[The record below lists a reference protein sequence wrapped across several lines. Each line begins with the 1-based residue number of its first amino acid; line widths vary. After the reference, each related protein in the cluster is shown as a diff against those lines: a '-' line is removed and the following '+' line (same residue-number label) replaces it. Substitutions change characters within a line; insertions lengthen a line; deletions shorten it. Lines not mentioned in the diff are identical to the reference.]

1 MTFVP
6 IEFGWQEN
14 QLAGQHRADGTTDP
28 LTCTKTLAVLAF
40 SENQRA
46 EMLETPYVRS
56 ITNGGGKPGQGYP
69 AVRHDSAVRRLT
81 PLECERLMGWPD
93 NWTAEGVNGLIA
105 DSHRYRMCGNGV
117 VSNVTEWIGR
127 RLP

>member
-6 IEFGWQEN
+6 VRETTATLRACSMNVDDNTAQDGHLIPTVFGWQEN
-14 QLAGQHRADGTTDP
+14 QLAGQHRTDGTTDP
-28 LTCTKTLAVLAF
+28 LTCTKTQAVHHQH
-40 SENQRA
+40 N
-46 EMLETPYVRS
+46 
-56 ITNGGGKPGQGYP
+56 
-69 AVRHDSAVRRLT
+69 VRRLT

-93 NWTAEGVNGLIA
+93 NWTAEGVNGPIA

-117 VSNVTEWIGR
+117 VSNITQWIGR